1 MTPHLCLFT
10 DSLEPSGMGQH
21 MLTLAAE
28 LRASYR
34 ISCVCPPTVAGRRFL
49 EGAAALGCET
59 LALMVR
65 DGGPSWR
72 QLCDWLRTRETAI
85 FHGHA
90 GIGWE
95 GHDGIYAAR
104 AAEVPVVV
112 RTEHLPYLLTAHEQQ
127 ASHRRLVEQLDQ
139 LICVS
144 EAARDSFLAVGIP
157 EQRVRAVRN
166 GIRPPPQVDN
176 GRAIRRGLGFPAAA
190 RLVLTVGRFTAQKG
204 HQTLVEALPA
214 VLHVAPD
221 THLLWVGV
229 GPLEDDLRAR
239 IRACGLSDRVHFLG
253 QRGDVPALMAAA
265 DLFVLPSLFEGLPLV
280 VLEAMAAGLPV
291 VGTRVCGSAE
301 AIVDGTTGRLVE
313 AGDAVALAAAIAEVL
328 GEPSLAARWGAAG
341 KGRVAREFGA
351 SRMAA
356 ETAVI
361 YREVL
366 RDRAAR
372 PRAAQISGRAD

>member
-21 MLTLAAE
+21 MLTLAGE

-253 QRGDVPALMAAA
+253 QRSDVPALMAAA
-265 DLFVLPSLFEGLPLV
+265 DLFVLPSFFEGLPLV

-291 VGTRVCGSAE
+291 VGTRVCGLAE
-301 AIVDGTTGRLVE
+301 AIVDGMTGRLVE
-313 AGDAVALAAAIAEVL
+313 AGDAVALAAAIAEAL

-341 KGRVAREFGA
+341 KRLVAREFGA

-356 ETAVI
+356 ETAAI
-361 YREVL
+361 YHEVL

-372 PRAAQISGRAD
+372 SRGAHIGGWAD